1 MTLKA
6 LGKVLRDAFS
16 TARRKPLTYV
26 GLIAVPLVVALFGL
40 LYVNV
45 FMDPYEKMKE
55 LPVAVVNLDNGALV
69 DGEPKNYGEEL
80 VTSILENDSALWT
93 PEGPSLVEQGL
104 ENSDYYM
111 AVVIPSDF
119 SERIAAGQST
129 SPETANI
136 TFFSN
141 MRKNFMLSTLS
152 SKMEAALRE
161 TINERIGA
169 QYVEALAEGLSEAKD
184 GFSDA
189 ADGTTQLKEGS
200 SKLVEGASAL
210 GAGLDDLAEGAA
222 SLSAGLEELE
232 QKTAGEGETTLLGA
246 ALAVEEGTETLKSG
260 ISEAKRGAASI
271 AERAEAMSGQLAQAE
286 TATRNVEN
294 SIANTITAWK
304 NGSISAEA
312 AMVSLERTMLP
323 DAESHTLSNGIR
335 QASSALG
342 GSPTNS
348 GNTTIALA
356 AQNLEEGLAQAE
368 TKLGNAETSGTL
380 IYGAHA
386 IVSGIRSVGDAAGK
400 AQAGGIAIA
409 KGASNAQAATDA
421 LGNGV
426 VQLDDGIDRL
436 QEGLSDGYEALD
448 ESLSATPEEYGAYAV
463 APVEIEN
470 EVFGEL
476 GAFGYGFV
484 PLFLTLCL
492 WLGSLALFFVFD
504 PFPSKNVRCA
514 GRFAAVF
521 GRWPLYLLLVALNV
535 AAVTIGAM
543 ASEVPGVTNGEF
555 ILFLACIGFSFFCIL
570 QMLSLFDIPG
580 KALAV
585 IFLIVQM
592 ACCSGTFPAVLGEGA
607 TADVS
612 AFLPFTYAV
621 DGFRECM
628 SGTNPSIALSDAG
641 VLLLFAL
648 VSVILSIILYPIA
661 LKLKKKRDEETIKAL
676 TATPANPA
684 HQKRNERHDALDG
697 AYAPLLP

>member
-1 MTLKA
+1 MALKTF
-6 LGKVLRDAFS
+6 GKVLRDAFS
-16 TARRKPLTYV
+16 TARRKPLTYI
-26 GLIAVPLVVALFGL
+26 GLVAVPLIVALFGL

-45 FMDPYEKMKE
+45 FMNPYEKMKE
-55 LPVAVVNLDNGALV
+55 LPVAVVNLDKGALV
-69 DGEPKNYGEEL
+69 DGESKNYGEEL
-80 VTSILENDSALWT
+80 VTSILESDSALWT
-93 PEGPSLVEQGL
+93 PEDPNLVEEGL
-104 ENSDYYM
+104 ENSDYYL

-119 SERIAAGQST
+119 SERITAGQST

-161 TINERIGA
+161 TVNEKIGA
-169 QYVEALAEGLSEAKD
+169 QYVEALAEGLYEAKD

-189 ADGTTQLKEGS
+189 ADGAMQLKEGS
-200 SKLVEGASAL
+200 SKLAEGTFAL
-210 GAGLDDLAEGAA
+210 GTGLDELAEGAA
-222 SLSAGLEELE
+222 SLPAGLEELE

-246 ALAVEEGTETLKSG
+246 ALAVEEGAEALRSG

-271 AERAEAMSGQLAQAE
+271 AEGTEAISERLAQAE

-294 SIANTITAWK
+294 GIASTVTAWK
-304 NGSISAEA
+304 NGTISAEA
-312 AMVSLERTMLP
+312 AMASLERTMLP
-323 DAESHTLSNGIR
+323 DAENHTLSNGIR

-342 GSPTNS
+342 GPHADN

-356 AQNLEEGLAQAE
+356 AQNLEDGLAQAE
-368 TKLGNAETSGTL
+368 AKLGNTEAPNTL
-380 IYGAHA
+380 IYGTHT
-386 IVSGIRSVGDAAGK
+386 IVGGIRSVGDAVGK
-400 AQAGGIAIA
+400 AQAGSSAIA
-409 KGASNAQAATDA
+409 KGISTAQAGTDT
-421 LGNGV
+421 
-426 VQLDDGIDRL
+426 LDDGAAQLDEGIGRL
-436 QEGLSDGYEALD
+436 QEGLSNGYEALD
-448 ESLSATPEEYGAYAV
+448 ESLSTTPEEYGAYAV
-463 APVEIEN
+463 SPVEIEN

-492 WLGSLALFFVFD
+492 WLGSLVLFFVFD
-504 PFPSKNVRCA
+504 PFPSKNAERA
-514 GRFAAVF
+514 GRFAAIF
-521 GRWPLYLLLVALNV
+521 GRWPLYLILVALNV

-543 ASEVPGVTNGEF
+543 ISEVPGIANGDF

-580 KALAV
+580 KAVAV

-592 ACCSGTFPAVLGEGA
+592 ACCSGTFPAVLGEGV

-612 AFLPFTYAV
+612 AFFPFTYAV
-621 DGFRECM
+621 DGIRECM

-648 VSVILSIILYPIA
+648 ISVILSIILYPIA
-661 LKLKKKRDEETIKAL
+661 LKLKRKRDEETIKAL
-676 TATPANPA
+676 TAAPANQA
-684 HQKRNERHDALDG
+684 LRKSDERNDVLDG
-697 AYAPLLP
+697 AYTPLLP